1 MNKFEKLIEYI
12 INDED
17 QKARELFHDIVVE
30 KSRDIYEDIMGE
42 ESMEETVKNDPTDI
56 VDEIAAEETMKEEED
71 EFNVDGQDD
80 NAEMTGDFPAD
91 SADSDDGQVDGNPE
105 EQEIEDTV
113 MNIDAKL
120 DELLAKF
127 DEIMGEPAGEE
138 GMEQVPGDASAAM
151 GDEHGE
157 EPMDEMY
164 TEGEQPEWLKANSG
178 KSGTSESG
186 KSGKSGASGKS
197 GSGKMESRKTATELM
212 REYTEKIA
220 DINLNASTYSEGEPV
235 GATGKKV
242 SVNTTDP
249 VGPGNNFGGT
259 TATSKGGVQNQDG
272 TTPTKASNE
281 YNKGQSEIKSGNVNV
296 PGGKA
301 AALAKGPSAKSGEE
315 SAVNDTPVQKQNT
328 GKK

>member
-1 MNKFEKLIEYI
+1 MNKIEKLIEYI

>member
-1 MNKFEKLIEYI
+1 MNKIEKLIEYI

-197 GSGKMESRKTATELM
+197 GSGKTEGRKTATELM